1 MATFAPEATKR
12 SAIARPKPWAPP
24 VTTAQRPFRS
34 ILFIAL
40 ILYFKRPASK
50 RPAAIDDMGDAGS
63 ERALVAGEVDGEGCN
78 FFGRAE
84 PSHRLAADEHFAPL
98 RTSRGGAVQHRWGFD
113 GQDRKSTRLN
123 SSHTVISY
131 AVFCLKKKI
140 TRLREASVAPF
151 I

>member
-63 ERALVAGEVDGEGCN
+63 ERALVACEVDGEGCN

-84 PSHRLAADEHFAPL
+84 PSHRLAADVHFTPL
-98 RTSRGGAVQHRWGFD
+98 RTSRVSAVHHRWD
-113 GQDRKSTRLN
+113 LDSPRAQ
-123 SSHTVISY
+123 
-131 AVFCLKKKI
+131 
-140 TRLREASVAPF
+140 SVAMNS
-151 I
+151 IVRDNNHDLI